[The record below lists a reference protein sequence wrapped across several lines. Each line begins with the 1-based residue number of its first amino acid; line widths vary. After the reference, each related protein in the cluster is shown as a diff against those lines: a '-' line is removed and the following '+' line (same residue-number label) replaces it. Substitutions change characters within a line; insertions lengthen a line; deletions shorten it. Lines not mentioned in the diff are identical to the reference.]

1 LPPRRLLFYVSG
13 HGFGHATRSVALM
26 AALRARAGRAL
37 EIGVRSDAPHWIFTE
52 RDPAL
57 RCAAAA
63 IDPGVLQ
70 PNGLDLDLPRTLAA
84 HEALAAAWD
93 ESVEREAQAITD
105 FAPNL
110 VVGDIPPLA
119 FAAAQRAGVAAFA
132 VANFSWDWI
141 LEGYAEADPRWQ
153 PIAARYRAAYAGA
166 EALFRL
172 PFHGDF
178 PAFRR
183 IVDVPL
189 LVNRSAR
196 APEECRRQLGLL
208 AGDRRPLVLVSF
220 GGFGSSS
227 FEATAGDDLSD
238 TVFVAFGP
246 RPRGFAADWI
256 ELPRSSPIPH
266 EDLMRASA
274 IPHEDLMRA
283 SDAVIG
289 KPGYGTVAEA
299 IVHRTRFLY
308 LPRRDFREI
317 PVLEAELAR
326 HARARPLPR
335 HDFEAGRWQ
344 PHLDALFA
352 LPEPGE
358 PLAANGAEL
367 IADALLDH
375 L

>member
-1 LPPRRLLFYVSG
+1 MPPRRLLFYVSG
-13 HGFGHATRSVALM
+13 HGFGHATRSVALI

-52 RDPAL
+52 RDPVL
-57 RCAAAA
+57 RCAAAPV
-63 IDPGVLQ
+63 DPGVLQ

-84 HEALAAAWD
+84 HEALAAAWE
-93 ESVEREAQAITD
+93 ESVEREAQAIDD
-105 FAPNL
+105 FAAQL

-141 LEGYAEADPRWQ
+141 LEGYAEADRRWQ
-153 PIAARYRAAYAGA
+153 PIVARYRAAYFGA

-172 PFHGDF
+172 PFHGDCS
-178 PAFRR
+178 AFAR

-196 APEECRRQLGLL
+196 APEECRRRLGLS
-208 AGDRRPLVLVSF
+208 AGDRRRLVLVSF
-220 GGFGSSS
+220 GGFGSSP
-227 FEATAGDDLSD
+227 FDATAGDDLSE
-238 TVFVAFGP
+238 TVFVGFGP
-246 RPRGFAADWI
+246 RPRGFTTDWI
-256 ELPRSSPIPH
+256 ELPRPTPIPH
-266 EDLMRASA
+266 EDLMQAC
-274 IPHEDLMRA
+274 
-283 SDAVIG
+283 DAVIG
-289 KPGYGTVAEA
+289 KPGYGTLAEA

-308 LPRRDFREI
+308 LPRTEFREI
-317 PVLEAELAR
+317 PILEAALAR

-335 HDFEAGRWQ
+335 DDFEAGRWR

-367 IADALLDH
+367 IADALLERV
-375 L
+375 

>member
-1 LPPRRLLFYVSG
+1 
-13 HGFGHATRSVALM
+13 
-26 AALRARAGRAL
+26 
-37 EIGVRSDAPHWIFTE
+37 
-52 RDPAL
+52 
-57 RCAAAA
+57 
-63 IDPGVLQ
+63 VLQ

-84 HEALAAAWD
+84 HEALAAAWE

-119 FAAAQRAGVAAFA
+119 FEAAQRAGVVAFA

-141 LEGYAEADPRWQ
+141 LEGYAEADPRWH

-166 EALFRL
+166 AALFRL

-189 LVNRSAR
+189 LVNRSNC
-196 APEECRRQLGLL
+196 APEECRQRLGLP

-220 GGFGSSS
+220 GGFGSSR

-238 TVFVAFGP
+238 VVFVAFGP
-246 RPRGFAADWI
+246 RPRGLTADWI
-256 ELPRSSPIPH
+256 ELPRPSP
-266 EDLMRASA
+266 

-308 LPRRDFREI
+308 LPRTGFREI
-317 PVLEAELAR
+317 PVLEAALAR
-326 HARARPLPR
+326 HARARLLPR
-335 HDFEAGRWQ
+335 HDFEAGRWR

-358 PLAANGAEL
+358 PLAANGAEF